1 MVLDFTTLSGNIPY
15 LISDHMIQFVIL
27 QDFTTPKTPHIS
39 NAHNRDLDN
48 FDSIKLKEGLRK
60 IDGINEILKNGNII
74 NQIFNHF

>member
-1 MVLDFTTLSGNIPY
+1 
-15 LISDHMIQFVIL
+15 MIQFVIL

-39 NAHNRDLDN
+39 NAENRDLDN
-48 FDSIKLKEGLRK
+48 FDSIKLKEDLRK